1 MPVRKLPM
9 SRAAFLGLLA
19 FAAVFAG
26 LITLHGPLIALCI
39 PFVLYWAYSIWRGPG
54 HLNLSVERVMAS
66 ERAAPFEPVK
76 VRVIVT
82 NLGQR
87 LEELV
92 LHDLVPS
99 PLEVA
104 DGNTRHLI
112 SLDRGASF
120 NFEYEV
126 SGPRGA
132 YVLDRLRAEAGD
144 HLGLLRLRAEVPTLG
159 QLTVLPRFTR
169 IREVAIRPRRTRVY
183 AGTIPARVGGSGVEF
198 FGVRDYLP
206 GDSPRHINWHQSA
219 RHAEH
224 LYSDEFQQERVAD
237 VAIVLD
243 GRERSNLCGA
253 AGSLFEHSV
262 AAAASVADALLHQGN
277 RVGLLIYSQYLQWT
291 FPGYGKVQRQRI
303 LQALAR
309 SATGASQVFEGL
321 QYLPARLFPA
331 ESQIILVSPLVEDD
345 YSTLV
350 QLRAR
355 RFQVMVVSPDPVGFE
370 RRHLSAMPG
379 PSSGDVDLSARI
391 LGLERD
397 LLLSRLR
404 RAGIRVVEWDV
415 RQPFDQVT
423 RRAFSRSVALRDRL

>member
-1 MPVRKLPM
+1 M
-9 SRAAFLGLLA
+9 SRAAFIGLLA

-39 PFVLYWAYSIWRGPG
+39 PFILYWAYSIWRGPEQ
-54 HLNLSVERVMAS
+54 LNLAVERVLAS
-66 ERAAPFEPVK
+66 EHAGPLEPVR
-76 VRVIVT
+76 VRVVVT

-87 LEELV
+87 LDELV
-92 LHDLVPS
+92 LNDPI
-99 PLEVA
+99 PPALEIT
-104 DGNTRHLI
+104 DGTTRHLI
-112 SLDRGASF
+112 SLDEGAKF
-120 NFEYEV
+120 DFEYEV
-126 SGPRGA
+126 RGPRGA
-132 YVLDRLRAEAGD
+132 YSFGSLLAEAGD
-144 HLGLLRLRAEVPTLG
+144 HLGLLRRSVALATPG
-159 QLTVLPRFTR
+159 QLTVLPRFSR

-219 RHAEH
+219 RHIEH

-243 GRERSNLCGA
+243 GRKRSNLYGA

-277 RVGLLIYSQYLQWT
+277 RVGLLIYSQFLQWT
-291 FPGYGKVQRQRI
+291 LPGYGKVQRQRI

-309 SATGASQVFEGL
+309 AAPGASQVFEGL
-321 QYLPARLFPA
+321 QHLPARLFPA
-331 ESQIILVSPLVEDD
+331 ESQIILVSSLVEDD
-345 YSTLV
+345 YSSLL

-355 RFQVMVVSPDPVGFE
+355 RYQVMVVSPDPIAFE
-370 RRHLSAMPG
+370 QRHLSTSPKHSAT
-379 PSSGDVDLSARI
+379 DIDLSARI
-391 LGLERD
+391 LRLERE

-415 RQPFDQVT
+415 RQPFDKVT

>member
-1 MPVRKLPM
+1 M

-19 FAAVFAG
+19 FAALFAG
-26 LITLHGPLIALCI
+26 LISLHGPLIALCI
-39 PFVLYWAYSIWRGPG
+39 PFVLYWTYAIWRGPEQ
-54 HLNLSVERVMAS
+54 LSLAVQRVLAS
-66 ERAAPFEPVK
+66 DRAAPLEPVK
-76 VRVIVT
+76 VRVVVT
-82 NLGQR
+82 NLGER
-87 LEELV
+87 VEELLLNDATPPALQV
-92 LHDLVPS
+92 T
-99 PLEVA
+99 
-104 DGNTRHLI
+104 DGSTRHLI
-112 SLDRGASF
+112 SLERGASF
-120 NFEYEV
+120 DFEYEV
-126 SGPRGA
+126 RGPRGA
-132 YVLDRLRAEAGD
+132 YAFDRLLAEAGD
-144 HLGLLRLRAEVPTLG
+144 HLGLLRRRLAVATSG
-159 QLTVLPRFTR
+159 QLTVLPRFSR

-183 AGTIPARVGGSGVEF
+183 AGTISARVGGSGVEF

-219 RHAEH
+219 RHTEH

-277 RVGLLIYSQYLQWT
+277 RVGVLIYSQYIQWT
-291 FPGYGKVQRQRI
+291 LPGYGKVQRQRI

-309 SATGASQVFEGL
+309 AAPGASQVFEGL
-321 QYLPARLFPA
+321 QYLPARLFPP

-355 RFQVMVVSPDPVGFE
+355 RYQVMVVSPDPVGFE
-370 RRHLSAMPG
+370 QRHLSGSPKR
-379 PSSGDVDLSARI
+379 SSADVDLAARI
-391 LGLERD
+391 LRLERD

-415 RQPFDQVT
+415 RQSFDQVT
-423 RRAFSRSVALRDRL
+423 RRAFSRPVALRDRL